1 MSPGCWGTAVL
12 TVTPSAAVTSNRLC
26 EPTVRVCTPP
36 ALRILRSTSL
46 ALMSIG
52 IVAKHCKRQA
62 TIHRLCR
69 THSARARRDGRS
81 AVARHVKLSSRW
93 KSGIRAAS
101 RGLEAATEVHSR
113 RGLAAGCL
121 TRTRGCEQAGTGLRL
136 VEPARSHER
145 ELGAVLT
152 LELAHESG
160 DVLFHRGLAEVE
172 AAADR
177 GVGCSCRHE
186 P

>member
-1 MSPGCWGTAVL
+1 M
-12 TVTPSAAVTSNRLC
+12 AAVEARGCGAVGSAPPWHGGGQGIESTQLHLRRRL
-26 EPTVRVCTPP
+26 V
-36 ALRILRSTSL
+36 
-46 ALMSIG
+46 
-52 IVAKHCKRQA
+52 
-62 TIHRLCR
+62 
-69 THSARARRDGRS
+69 
-81 AVARHVKLSSRW
+81 
-93 KSGIRAAS
+93 
-101 RGLEAATEVHSR
+101 
-113 RGLAAGCL
+113 AGCL
-121 TRTRGCEQAGTGLRL
+121 TRMRGCEQAGTGLRL
-136 VEPARSHER
+136 VEPARRHER